1 MVPMTLSL
9 RAPSPI
15 VLRAWERVGP
25 ETAVPNRSAPR
36 AAPAPVA
43 RHDPEAPD
51 NRGAG
56 RPGPAERSTAIATA
70 LAALHRKDA
79 ATLHHAVATATL
91 AMALAAA
98 LGRSE
103 REQLHAYDAG
113 LVHDLGKLFVPRR
126 LLRHEGRLDP
136 RQRAVFQDHAALG
149 AELARKT
156 PGLARF
162 VVAIAHHHERWD
174 GAGYPDGLA
183 EEAIP
188 WDARVV
194 AVADVAAVMR
204 AGRPYRAPRSVT
216 DVATELE
223 RCAGGQFCPATVEA
237 ALDAPRFGATLAT
250 AVRG

>member
-1 MVPMTLSL
+1 MTLSL
-9 RAPSPI
+9 RAPIAI
-15 VLRAWERVGP
+15 VRRPRERVGP
-25 ETAVPNRSAPR
+25 EPIVPYRSAPR
-36 AAPAPVA
+36 AAAAAFARREPRAPGERGADRPAPS
-43 RHDPEAPD
+43 
-51 NRGAG
+51 
-56 RPGPAERSTAIATA
+56 ERSTAIATA

-79 ATLHHAVATATL
+79 ATLHHAVAVATL

-98 LGRSE
+98 IGRSE

-136 RQRAVFQDHAALG
+136 RERAVFQDHAALG
-149 AELARKT
+149 AQLAGST
-156 PGLARF
+156 PGLTPF
-162 VVAIAHHHERWD
+162 VSAIAHHHERWD
-174 GAGYPDGLA
+174 GAGYPSGLA
-183 EEAIP
+183 GEAIP

-204 AGRPYRAPRSVT
+204 AGRPYRAPRSVA
-216 DVATELE
+216 DVATELQ